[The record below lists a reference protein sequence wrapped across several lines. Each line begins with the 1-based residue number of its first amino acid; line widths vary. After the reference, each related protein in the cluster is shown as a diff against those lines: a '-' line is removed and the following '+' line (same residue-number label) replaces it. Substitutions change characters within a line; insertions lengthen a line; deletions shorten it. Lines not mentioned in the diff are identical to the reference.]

1 MMPVHRYIVTTR
13 PGDPFMRA
21 ITLTVTALT
30 AAVLLTGCDSGSD
43 GGSDKSSS
51 DSACSFDRIGLQV
64 GPASAAPAAGDTG
77 LVTVSVTNQ
86 SSECTLDGFA
96 AVTLVAGSDSAA
108 VPALKGAKLQKLT
121 LAKGDSA
128 TFTISYVRG
137 EAGAA
142 TSLAARTM
150 KISLPGSED
159 TRSYPWTYGP
169 VAGKDSA
176 TAPNATVSAFTQ
188 AGD

>member
-21 ITLTVTALT
+21 ITLTVTAVT
-30 AAVLLTGCDSGSD
+30 AALLLTGCDSG
-43 GGSDKSSS
+43 GGESSSS

-77 LVTVSVTNQ
+77 VVTLSVTNQ
-86 SSECTLDGFA
+86 SAECTLDGFA
-96 AVTLVAGSDSAA
+96 GVTLVAGSDSAT
-108 VPALKGAKLQKLT
+108 VPALKGAKVQKLT

-137 EAGAA
+137 DAGAA
-142 TSLAARTM
+142 TSLAAKTM
-150 KISLPGSED
+150 KISLPGSKD

-169 VAGKDSA
+169 VAGKGSA
-176 TAPNATVSAFTQ
+176 TTPNATVSAFTQ